1 MKTELE
7 KAFTDLCAAAGK
19 NDARLLPDI
28 FDAPEAMDEM
38 EVPSLRHF
46 LSQNEVVLHKVEA
59 MDPAPGTEEADLARA
74 CYSYRPNKLKKEAE
88 PFSSE
93 YTWFLFRKA
102 PGSATWKAADKG
114 LYLKRLSETREW
126 RRMEGEKI
134 RHYFDYSIKKSMDS
148 INAGCAQQEYAGVL
162 DFLGEKGGSFPLDY
176 FVYDDAKSLPEL
188 GLEACASGARWVF
201 SGHPCDLFQLSCH
214 SLKSVNGRIPRFFL
228 FGFAAYYTHI
238 VAGGRYPIF
247 NFSREEFSQ
256 KAAEMLRDMPP
267 TSVGLVASNV
277 EFDRWAQ
284 VVSYFLHLSRKPFS
298 AQTLLLL
305 YASSFIKFLFESEDI
320 APTAIERKEII
331 LKVLKKGNADN
342 FENVFKETVGLK
354 LRKAEKLWL
363 KALAKGRG

>member
-1 MKTELE
+1 MKAELE
-7 KAFTDLCAAAGK
+7 KAFTDLREAARK
-19 NDARLLPDI
+19 NDVRILPSL
-28 FDAPEAMDEM
+28 FDGPEAMDEM

-46 LSQNEVVLHKVEA
+46 LAQNEVALHRVEV
-59 MDPAPGTEEADLARA
+59 MDPAPGKEEADLARVY
-74 CYSYRPNKLKKEAE
+74 YSYRPNKLKKEAE
-88 PFSSE
+88 PFASE

-102 PGSATWKAADKG
+102 PGGGSWKAAGKG
-114 LYLKRLSETREW
+114 TYLKRLAEIRQW
-126 RRMEGEKI
+126 RRIDGERI
-134 RHYFDYSIKKSMDS
+134 VHYFDYSIKKSMDA
-148 INAGCAQQEYAGVL
+148 IHAGCAQQEYAGVL

-188 GLEACASGARWVF
+188 GLEAGASGAHWVF

-214 SLKSVNGRIPRFFL
+214 SLKGVNGRVPRFFL

-247 NFSREEFSQ
+247 NFSREEFPQ

-267 TSVGLVASNV
+267 AAIGLVVSNV

-305 YASSFIKFLFESEDI
+305 SSSSFVKFLFESEDI
-320 APTAIERKEII
+320 APTAMERKEKV

-354 LRKAEKLWL
+354 LRKVEKSWL